1 MKAENSSSQPLN
13 LKLVFNLASLLIF
26 SNISFIDAQSGCS
39 NTNCQPPSL
48 RNPYSSWPKGTSVV
62 VNIDPTFNQDQ
73 RNAIKAAFTNWQNS
87 NGPLGNSSGVTF
99 SFTSNTPTNIPSANQ
114 FQVIARNPG
123 GDAVGGATD
132 IYRSGNRTTK
142 AATDIDPMYTNMTAM
157 TQTMAHEIG
166 HTFGLGECLSCPT
179 GTTVMQGAND
189 LNDTTSG
196 CVSPSSC
203 DNDAVAIGGYISGDP
218 CSLQNRENCSIYGG
232 RWDRDNCIC
241 YGNTTTCP
249 ICVEPVSPILI
260 DTAGNGFDLTDGATG
275 VDFDLDSDATTDRW
289 AWTEAGSDDAWLA
302 LDRNNNGTI
311 DNGEE
316 LFGNITPQPPSSDPN
331 GFLALAEFDKPV
343 NGGNQDDV
351 INSQDAIFSNLRLWQ
366 DINHNG
372 ISEPDEL
379 HTLPSLG
386 VMSIELDYKKSKRTD
401 QYGNQFRYRAKVR
414 DAHGAQVGRW
424 AWDVFLVPGH

>member
-1 MKAENSSSQPLN
+1 MKADNSSSWPLN
-13 LKLVFNLASLLIF
+13 LKLVFSLASLFIF
-26 SNISFIDAQSGCS
+26 SNISFVDAQSGCNS
-39 NTNCQPPSL
+39 TNCQPPPL
-48 RNPYSSWPKGTSVV
+48 RNPYSSWPKGPAVV

-73 RNAIKAAFTNWQNS
+73 SNAIKAAFTNWQNS
-87 NGPLGNSSGVTF
+87 NGPSGNGSGVTF
-99 SFTSNTPTNIPSANQ
+99 SFTFNPPANTPSANQ

-123 GDAVGGATD
+123 VDAVGGATS

-142 AATDIDPMYTNMTAM
+142 AAADIDPMYTNMTAM
-157 TQTMAHEIG
+157 AQTMAHEIG

-179 GTTVMQGAND
+179 GTTVMQGADD

-203 DNDAVAIGGYISGDP
+203 DNDAVAIGGYISDDP
-218 CSLQNRENCSIYGG
+218 CSLQNSQACSTYGG
-232 RWDRDNCIC
+232 RWDWDNCIC

-249 ICVEPVSPILI
+249 ICVAPVSPIVI
-260 DTAGNGFDLTDGATG
+260 DTTGNGFDLTDGATG
-275 VDFDLDSDATTDRW
+275 VDFDLDGDGTTDRW
-289 AWTEAGSDDAWLA
+289 AWTETGSDDAWLA

-316 LFGNITPQPPSSDPN
+316 LFGNVTPQPQSSEPN

-343 NGGNQDDV
+343 NGGSQDGV
-351 INSQDAIFSNLRLWQ
+351 INSQDAIFSGLRLWQ

-386 VMSIELDYKKSKRTD
+386 VMSIELNYKTSKRTD
-401 QYGNQFRYRAKVR
+401 RYGNQFRYRAKVR